1 MIDYISWQT
10 EVTRFKKRLLFFP
23 DRVLRESHAWDSLI
37 FGASYFGLLHRQRI
51 SENLQTYPFLC
62 TEMTWVVLN
71 RSNQFL
77 RVLNWLWRC
86 IESTLVCLESN
97 CIESTFSLCRN
108 DKTPQRLFSR
118 LEVYQVLPME
128 SLTDDKKLPW
138 YVGELIVSETTRR
151 RRNDRLPLIWYLCCT
166 ISLSL
171 GGGRHAGC
179 KLDS

>member
-1 MIDYISWQT
+1 MTNWSDSEKAIIFPGSR
-10 EVTRFKKRLLFFP
+10 VTR
-23 DRVLRESHAWDSLI
+23 VACVWDSLI

-62 TEMTWVVLN
+62 TEMTWVLLN
-71 RSNQFL
+71 RTSKG
-77 RVLNWLWRC
+77 
-86 IESTLVCLESN
+86 IESTLVCLEPN

-118 LEVYQVLPME
+118 LEVYQVLPIE
-128 SLTDDKKLPW
+128 SLTDDRKLPW
-138 YVGELIVSETTRR
+138 YVGELVVSETTRR
-151 RRNDRLPLIWYLCCT
+151 PRNDRLPLIWYLCCT
-166 ISLSL
+166 ISLGL